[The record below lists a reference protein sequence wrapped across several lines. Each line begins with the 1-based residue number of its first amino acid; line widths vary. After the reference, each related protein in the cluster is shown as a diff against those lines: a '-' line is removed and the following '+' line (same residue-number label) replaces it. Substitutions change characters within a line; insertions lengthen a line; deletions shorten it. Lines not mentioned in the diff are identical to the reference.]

1 MKSFALHVTYF
12 PLWPFWLSSYYN
24 LPKGCALWCIVVKH
38 WDRQASLV
46 LIFGYLPGAPLIVA
60 HFLAPSLVPPCVHV
74 LAPSLVSP
82 YAHFWLPHW
91 CPLVLIFWLSP
102 WCPLVFMFWL
112 PPWCSLVLIFWL
124 PPWCYT
130 FYYLPAWH
138 IWNKVVWLY
147 SQTGTLGTVISPVKS
162 IIWCWYLTLKSCLPW
177 GGHAG
182 WTYDLMCSNNILGLA
197 SGWSYTWWNR
207 SWNSW
212 FWSWKIVSWYCQYCF
227 SSRLSMFC

>member
-1 MKSFALHVTYF
+1 MKSFAVHVTYF
-12 PLWPFWLSSYYN
+12 PLWLFWLSSYYN

-46 LIFGYLPGAPLIVA
+46 LIF
-60 HFLAPSLVPPCVHV
+60 
-74 LAPSLVSP
+74 
-82 YAHFWLPHW
+82 WLP
-91 CPLVLIFWLSP
+91 P

-124 PPWCYT
+124 PSWCYT

-162 IIWCWYLTLKSCLPW
+162 ILWCWYLKLKSCLPW

-207 SWNSW
+207 GWNSW
-212 FWSWKIVSWYCQYCF
+212 FWSWKIISWYWEYCF
-227 SSRLSMFC
+227 SSRLFMFC